1 MDKAGVDAAH
11 TVMLGDTVHD
21 MRMARAAGVK
31 AIAVAWGYHEI
42 ADLREAG
49 ADVVVRE
56 FSEIDARIDEL
67 IGAVDA

>member
-1 MDKAGVDAAH
+1 
-11 TVMLGDTVHD
+11 

-42 ADLREAG
+42 AELREAG
-49 ADVVVRE
+49 ADVDVRE

>member
-1 MDKAGVDAAH
+1 
-11 TVMLGDTVHD
+11 MLGDTVHD